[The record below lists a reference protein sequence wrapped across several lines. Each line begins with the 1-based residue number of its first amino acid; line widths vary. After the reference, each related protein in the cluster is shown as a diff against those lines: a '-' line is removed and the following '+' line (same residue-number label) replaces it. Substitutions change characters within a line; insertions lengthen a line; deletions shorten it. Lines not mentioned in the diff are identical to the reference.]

1 MLGGHIAAFPT
12 TRGLVF
18 SSAEGQPLRRNFY
31 RRHFKPAV
39 RNAGLPEALRFH
51 DLRHTCAAI
60 LIAQGAH
67 PKEIQER
74 LGHSTIRL
82 TFDRYGH
89 LFPGLDERLRDG
101 LEVGFRAAQQAPV
114 APTADVRALRE
125 ANDA

>member
-1 MLGGHIAAFPT
+1 M
-12 TRGLVF
+12 
-18 SSAEGQPLRRNFY
+18 RRNFY
-31 RRHFKPAV
+31 HRHFKPAV
-39 RNAGLPEALRFH
+39 RRAGLPAKLRFH

-89 LFPGLDERLRDG
+89 LFPTLDSRLRDG
-101 LEVGFRAAQQAPV
+101 LEAAF
-114 APTADVRALRE
+114 RE
-125 ANDA
+125 ADDGGADDDAHDDEY